1 MLLTE
6 ILTGSAAA
14 TEADHPVLDALS
26 RYHQARRT
34 TMSRVCTTVGI
45 DPTGA
50 AALHEIILAEQQN
63 APLIPSQLARTLAIT
78 TAATTALIDRL
89 IKADLIA
96 RAPHPTDRRKTL
108 LYANSNALPELQPAK
123 TAITQTAQSLHD
135 HDAALITTFLNNLSA
150 VLEH

>member
-1 MLLTE
+1 MHHRRHRPDRRRR
-6 ILTGSAAA
+6 AAR
-14 TEADHPVLDALS
+14 DHP
-26 RYHQARRT
+26 RRT
-34 TMSRVCTTVGI
+34 AKR
-45 DPTGA
+45 P
-50 AALHEIILAEQQN
+50 
-63 APLIPSQLARTLAIT
+63 PLIPSQLARTLAIT